1 MTTYMALVTLGNA
14 YNHWADAL
22 SVAEACEFLSNDG
35 KTVSPNTIIE
45 AVSSVHEEIVTDEFI
60 NAVYAIPDGLD
71 VFTDRHACWCRYR
84 IDNKRNTWS
93 WAYRVPVAPAN

>member
-1 MTTYMALVTLGNA
+1 MTAYMALVTLGNA

-35 KTVSPNTIIE
+35 KTISPNTIIE

-60 NAVYAIPDGLD
+60 RAVYAIPDELD
-71 VFTDRHACWCRYR
+71 VFTGRHASVCRYK
-84 IDNKRNTWS
+84 IDSKRNTWLWS
-93 WAYRVPVAPAN
+93 YRISVASAN

>member
-1 MTTYMALVTLGNA
+1 MTAYMALVTLGNA

-35 KTVSPNTIIE
+35 KTISPNTIIE

-60 NAVYAIPDGLD
+60 SAVYAIPDELD
-71 VFTDRHACWCRYR
+71 VFTDRLACVCRFR
-84 IDNKRNTWS
+84 IDDKRNTWS
-93 WAYRVPVAPAN
+93 WDYRVPVSSTN